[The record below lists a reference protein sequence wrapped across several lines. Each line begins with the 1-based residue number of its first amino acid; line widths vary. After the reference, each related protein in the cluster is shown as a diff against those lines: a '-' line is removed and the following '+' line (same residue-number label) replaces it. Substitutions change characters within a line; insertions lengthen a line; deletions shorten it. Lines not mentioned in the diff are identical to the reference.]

1 MRYEKSVAGRREVGG
16 GADGNH
22 RLSVLNPIAHRLCD
36 HPRAD
41 SFCLIAPCMRHR
53 PTALPGFSFFLPG
66 FPVVPFVS
74 WCVRRLAQPM
84 VSIVGQ
90 VFHLARVRQP
100 HKRWQFWAFPLLP
113 PISVIL
119 NSNWSYWSFDR
130 FDSTFMGSSV
140 LLWALFF
147 GFTRLGHF
155 LLVLTGFLLYLF
167 VLGSMVI
174 SLGPAN

>member
-1 MRYEKSVAGRREVGG
+1 MATTGSPCSILSLIDYATTLGPTPSVSLRRACVTGRRHYRVF
-16 GADGNH
+16 
-22 RLSVLNPIAHRLCD
+22 L
-36 HPRAD
+36 
-41 SFCLIAPCMRHR
+41 
-53 PTALPGFSFFLPG
+53 FFLPG

-100 HKRWQFWAFPLLP
+100 HKRRQFWAFPLLP